1 MGDVPNGR
9 KFRAEG
15 ERGHSF
21 FLGHV
26 GPAGEEL
33 L

>member
-1 MGDVPNGR
+1 MGDVPNCR

-21 FLGHV
+21 LLGTRWS
-26 GPAGEEL
+26 GWEEL